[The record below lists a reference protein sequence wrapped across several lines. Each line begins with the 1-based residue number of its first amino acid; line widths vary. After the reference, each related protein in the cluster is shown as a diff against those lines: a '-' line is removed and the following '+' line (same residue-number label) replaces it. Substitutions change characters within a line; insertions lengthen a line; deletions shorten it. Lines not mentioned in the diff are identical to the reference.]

1 MLPFWAKTTLARS
14 FSRAF
19 CGVFA
24 LLFAAGLSG
33 AAGLEALARAFRDK
47 PTPANRAA
55 LLRFAAV
62 HPKDRDGALA
72 ILAVVVS
79 DREKGQAGETA
90 ELLRRAAGQLTT
102 LSDYVAYYLAA
113 AAFDRRDF
121 AAAASQVEAV
131 WACTPSS
138 PMAGDAAMLA
148 ARAYKEIGKSQEGVR
163 VLRANYNQLPQ
174 PSGDLLLAMSYRGSN
189 DLASAAVYYQ
199 RVYYQYPATLE
210 AEQAASALSEL
221 RTSLGD
227 LYPPPATEAMFDRA
241 EKWLRAREFVR
252 AASEYESIAARTAGL
267 DRERARL
274 RLAEIDFFRYESGS
288 AYAKL
293 SALNVS
299 APEVD
304 AERLYYLVEC
314 ARRLSNDSRMQ
325 ENLDLLAARHRR
337 SPWRLKA
344 LVTAGNRYLLDN
356 LKEQYEPLFAACAED
371 FPTETQADYCHWK
384 VVWAQYIRRRPE
396 AAEWF
401 RNHLLKFPGSER
413 ASSALYFLGRLSE
426 AARQPDDAKAYY
438 AEAVER
444 FPNHYYSDL
453 AEERLAEP
461 AIFKAAASTT
471 VRAFLDNVVWPV
483 RRYPAKFEPTPATR
497 LRIDRGRLLELT
509 GLDQLCEREFR
520 FGARTDG
527 QPHVLAIHLAR
538 ATSRFDS
545 PSAALRMIKGMVPG
559 YLSMPLDSAP
569 GDFWRLLFPLPYRN
583 LLERYAKAQDLD
595 PFLVAGLIRQESE
608 FNPQALSPAKA
619 YGLTQIMPATG
630 RELLK
635 VSQRRFR
642 PSVLFQPDVNLRL
655 GTTHLR
661 RVLDQNSAK
670 WELALAAY
678 NAGGSR
684 VQNWLKW
691 GDYREAA
698 EFIETIPF
706 TETRTYVFAVLRNAQ
721 IYRKLYTSGALAAE
735 PVKEIMEKPA
745 APTVKKG
752 SGFKRAPVPKKRRV
766 RRR

>member
-1 MLPFWAKTTLARS
+1 MLLSWAKSTPARS

-33 AAGLEALARAFRDK
+33 AAGLDALARAFREK

-55 LLRFAAV
+55 LLRFAAA
-62 HPKDRDGALA
+62 HSADRDGALA
-72 ILAVVVS
+72 VLAVAVA
-79 DREKGQAGETA
+79 DRENGQSGEAAGELRQAGGRLA
-90 ELLRRAAGQLTT
+90 I
-102 LSDYVAYYLAA
+102 LSDYVAYYLAT
-113 AAFDRRDF
+113 AAFDQRDF
-121 AAAASQVEAV
+121 TGAARQAEVV

-138 PMAGDAAMLA
+138 PLAGDAAMLA
-148 ARAYKEIGKSQEGVR
+148 ARAYKEDSKPSEAVR
-163 VLRANYNQLPQ
+163 VLRANYSQLPQ
-174 PSGDLLLAMSYRGSN
+174 PAGDLLLAVNYRGAN

-199 RVYYQYPATLE
+199 RVYYEYPATSE
-210 AEQAASALSEL
+210 AEQAASALPEL
-221 RTSLGD
+221 KTSLGD
-227 LYPPPATEAMFDRA
+227 LYPPPTTQAMFDRA
-241 EKWLRAREFVR
+241 EKWLRAREFGR
-252 AASEYESIAARTAGL
+252 ASSEYESIAGRTGGL

-274 RLAEIDFFRYESGS
+274 RLAEIDYFRYENNS

-293 SALNVS
+293 AALDVS

-304 AERLYYLVEC
+304 AERLYYMVEC
-314 ARRLSNDSRMQ
+314 ARRLDSDDRIK
-325 ENLDLLAARHRR
+325 ECLDVLAERHRR
-337 SPWRLKA
+337 STWRLKA
-344 LVTAGNRYLLDN
+344 LITAGNRYLLDN
-356 LKEQYEPLFAACAED
+356 LTERYEPLFGACADD
-371 FPTETQADYCHWK
+371 FPSEARAEYCHWK
-384 VVWAQYIRRRPE
+384 VVWAEYIRRRPG
-396 AAEWF
+396 AAEQF

-426 AARQPDDAKAYY
+426 AAKRPDDAKAYY

-453 AEERLAEP
+453 ADERLAEP
-461 AIFKAAASTT
+461 AIFKAAASAS

-483 RRYPAKFEPTPATR
+483 RRYPEKFEPTSATK
-497 LRIDRGRLLELT
+497 LRVERGRLLESA
-509 GLDQLCEREFR
+509 GLDQLCERELR
-520 FGARTDG
+520 FGAKTDG
-527 QPHVLAIHLAR
+527 QPHVLAIHLAK

-545 PSAALRMIKGMVPG
+545 PSAALRMIKGLVPS

-569 GDFWRLLFPLPYRN
+569 GDFWRLLFPLPYRS
-583 LLERYAKAQDLD
+583 LLERYSKAQDLD

-630 RELLK
+630 RALLK
-635 VSQRRFR
+635 VSRRRFR

-655 GTTHLR
+655 GTTYLR
-661 RVLDQNSAK
+661 HVLDQNSAK
-670 WELALAAY
+670 WEQALAAY

-691 GDYREAA
+691 GDYREPA

-735 PVKEIMEKPA
+735 PVKEVMEKPA
-745 APTVKKG
+745 KKA
-752 SGFKRAPVPKKRRV
+752 SSFKRAPVPKKRRV